1 MSLRNNIE
9 HIKHIVNKQQ
19 NYAKDGDGAESVAVS
34 SLIDDCVR
42 MNIGA
47 LSRDGITVR
56 REIDAVQAITID
68 RHKVLQILV
77 NLVRNAKNACD
88 ESGRSDKILT
98 ISVTAGAQRVRFAVA
113 DNGVGI
119 AEEHMPRLFT
129 HGFTTRPTGHGF
141 GLHSSA
147 LTARELGGSL
157 VAYSE
162 GPGRGARFVL
172 DLPREAHRA

>member
-9 HIKHIVNKQQ
+9 HIKHIVNMQQ
-19 NYAKDGDGAESVAVS
+19 NYAKDKDRAESVVVNA
-34 SLIDDCVR
+34 LIEDCVR

-56 REIDAVQAITID
+56 RDIDAVQSITID

-88 ESGRSDKILT
+88 ESGRSDKVVS
-98 ISVTAGAQRVRFAVA
+98 ISVAADAQRIRFTVV

-119 AEEHMPRLFT
+119 AEENMPRLSKF
-129 HGFTTRPTGHGF
+129 
-141 GLHSSA
+141 
-147 LTARELGGSL
+147 
-157 VAYSE
+157 VAE
-162 GPGRGARFVL
+162 Q
-172 DLPREAHRA
+172 